1 MENNIKYLK
10 SSLNDEIAYCHEDT
24 GSDISIFFFGGYSSD
39 MTGTKATA
47 LSEWCLENNY
57 NFVRFDY
64 SGHGQSGGK
73 FEDGGITKWSVEA
86 NEIFQNFKNKKN
98 IIIGSSMG
106 GWISLIVAKKNI
118 GTIHGLV
125 GIASAPDF
133 VVGEWNRLSE
143 DQKDQIKREGKIII
157 NWDNYE
163 EDYVI
168 TYKFLEDGMKNML
181 LKDKIP
187 ITCPIR
193 LLHGKLDNVVSTS
206 VSQKIIEKIESKD
219 KDLLIIDDGDH
230 SLSRASDLNLLFNKI
245 EELI

>member
-1 MENNIKYLK
+1 MENNIKYIK
-10 SSLNDEIAYCHEDT
+10 SSLNDEIAYCHDDI

-47 LSEWCLENNY
+47 LSEWCLEKNY

-230 SLSRASDLNLLFNKI
+230 SLSRNSDLNILFNKI
-245 EELI
+245 DELI

>member
-1 MENNIKYLK
+1 MENNIKYHK
-10 SSLNDEIAYCHEDT
+10 SSLNDKIAYCYDDLNSH
-24 GSDISIFFFGGYSSD
+24 ISIFFFGGYSSN

-47 LSEWCLENNY
+47 LSKWCLKNKY
-57 NFVRFDY
+57 NFIRFDY
-64 SGHGQSGGK
+64 SGHGQSSGK

-118 GTIHGLV
+118 KTIHGLV

-133 VVGEWNRLSE
+133 VVGEWNRLSQN
-143 DQKDQIKREGKIII
+143 QKETIKKEGKIII

-163 EDYVI
+163 DDYII
-168 TYKFLEDGMKNML
+168 TYKFLRDGMKNML
-181 LKDKIP
+181 LKNTIP

-206 VSQKIIEKIESKD
+206 VSQTIIEKIESKD

-230 SLSRASDLNLLFNKI
+230 SLSRDSDLNLLFNKI
-245 EELI
+245 DELI